1 MQKIG
6 IKRIGNAE
14 EKNDIWVL
22 AKRLG
27 GTGDLQHHV
36 ELPMNVAI
44 FDHGDS
50 LS

>member
-1 MQKIG
+1 L
-6 IKRIGNAE
+6 AE

-27 GTGDLQHHV
+27 PGTGDLQHHV